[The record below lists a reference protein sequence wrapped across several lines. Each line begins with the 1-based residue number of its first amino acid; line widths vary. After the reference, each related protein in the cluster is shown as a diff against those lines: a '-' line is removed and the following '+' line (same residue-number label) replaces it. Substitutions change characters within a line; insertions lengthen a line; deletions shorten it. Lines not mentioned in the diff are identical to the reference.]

1 MQELDGNNW
10 SGTAEKYIKVDIENE
25 RELINL
31 YLPSVKK
38 NNILFFNV
46 SFFVPLNV
54 QLEVQLK

>member
-1 MQELDGNNW
+1 MQELDGNHL